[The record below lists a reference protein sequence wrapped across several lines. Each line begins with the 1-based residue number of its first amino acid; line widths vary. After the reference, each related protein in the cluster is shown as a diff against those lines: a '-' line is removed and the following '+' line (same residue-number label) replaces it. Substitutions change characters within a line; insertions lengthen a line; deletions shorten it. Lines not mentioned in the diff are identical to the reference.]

1 MEILVLFNLMF
12 NDMAKNNPFGL
23 RYSKS
28 CRYEGLDVRHQ
39 SHGLINFIDLRFA
52 IKACLI
58 LVMQTYRRQ
67 GILNYDQ
74 IFKALYLSDP
84 LNVGLFPLDV
94 PETDSDFAD
103 LVYRIALSRS
113 GIHKVS
119 ACHLNFDL
127 CFSVLRSYNIQK
139 YG

>member
-1 MEILVLFNLMF
+1 MC

-58 LVMQTYRRQ
+58 LVMQTYRQQ
-67 GILNYDQ
+67 GIKNYGQ

-84 LNVGLFPLDV
+84 LDVGLFPFDV
-94 PETDSDFAD
+94 PESDFDFAD
-103 LVYRIALSRS
+103 LVYRIALCRS
-113 GIHKVS
+113 GIRKVA

>member
-1 MEILVLFNLMF
+1 
-12 NDMAKNNPFGL
+12 MAKNNPFGL

-67 GILNYDQ
+67 GIKNYQQ

-84 LNVGLFPLDV
+84 IDVGLFPFDV
-94 PETDSDFAD
+94 PESDSDFAD
-103 LVYRIALSRS
+103 LVYKIAISRS
-113 GIHKVS
+113 GLNKVTVCRLS
-119 ACHLNFDL
+119 FDL